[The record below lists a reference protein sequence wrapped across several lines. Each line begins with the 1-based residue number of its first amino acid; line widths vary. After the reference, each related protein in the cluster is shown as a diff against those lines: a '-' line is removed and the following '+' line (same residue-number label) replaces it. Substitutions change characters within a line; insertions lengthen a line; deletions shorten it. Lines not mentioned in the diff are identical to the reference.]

1 MFTFMAGASKT
12 GARVASTTAASR
24 SSAMPAAMRA
34 MKSAVAGATTSRSA
48 SSASRMCPISASCAA
63 SKRSSAT
70 GAPDSVCSVSGAM
83 NLVAASVITTRTV
96 APALTNRRQSS
107 AALYAAIPPVTPR
120 TIRLPATRASA
131 AAPVT
136 EPFISRRI
144 YRSLSHRTSMAIQSD
159 PVNHPARDGK
169 LGVSPAGFPRHFDS
183 YVLLKPLARG
193 GMGQLYLALTGGAGL
208 EKLCV
213 VKQVPPE
220 VVAPENARRFRDE
233 AMVALRLS
241 HGNLVT
247 VFDAG
252 LQGER
257 IFLAM
262 DYVDGR
268 DLHAVWN
275 RCAER
280 RVPFPVDIAVYII
293 KELCRGLAYAH
304 AFEDLKLVHRDV
316 SPGNVLLSFSGEVKL
331 TDFGLATS
339 SLKIE
344 KTAPGIIYGKLSYL
358 APEQARRDALD
369 GRTDLYAAG
378 ILLWELLTGRQL
390 FPVARDPGG
399 GSASGANAD
408 ALSRARDP
416 HAPPPSTLSPRVP
429 PELERIVMKALAP
442 EREDRYAD
450 GEMMRADLAGFL
462 AATSPKTDGAALIEF
477 LRPLYGEE
485 IAAERRERQ
494 ALIEAAKGML
504 SGVVAGSGAAGR
516 PTPVVATPVGGPPA
530 AGGPSP
536 ADNAG
541 HAATI
546 SGPSSAR
553 ESSGGRPGEDPRI
566 GTTLGG
572 RYYVRRLCGEGAMG
586 RVYEA
591 HHIDIGR
598 RVAIKVLHASF
609 HTSADLVERFRREAR
624 AASKIGHANIVDVT
638 DSGTTP
644 DGAFYFVMEFL
655 DGTNLEELIDAN
667 GPLPVERALLITAQI
682 TRALEAAHAA
692 DVIHRDLKP
701 ANVML
706 VNRKGE
712 DDFVKVL
719 DFGISKDLDLAQG
732 EHRAALTRPDVAI
745 GTPVYMAPEQAA
757 GRPANAL
764 TDVYATGGLL
774 YEMLTGCP
782 PCAGTDAIDV
792 LHKKANED
800 PVAIATLRP
809 DLPRE
814 VERLVTRALSRAPR
828 DRHASMNA
836 MKEHVLACLGVVERA
851 STGPTPVPPPARAT
865 QMRSSST
872 EPVRSAR
879 RPGTILTVVGGAAFV
894 TAGIVW
900 SISRTTSDVSIE
912 PTPAAIGSPEP
923 APPPALSPPPRSDP
937 AAAAPRA
944 ATTAALDTE
953 STPWPEQGSATG
965 REQAPRPAAEHRA
978 ARADFP
984 APRAARSARERG
996 ARRGDGYA
1004 RRRAARVGRGPRARG
1019 PPHVRGGAR
1028 RRGGPGAP
1036 GLRRP
1041 ARPSRQRRQPGAG
1054 RRRGGDPR
1062 PRSVRLRPRRLS
1074 RGPAPRPRGDRC
1086 RRRPARSPAGGRC
1099 LLPTGALPRCAPR
1112 VPGGAGAGSGER
1124 RRSSGAATW
1133 PRRRPRNGATA
1144 RRLRR
1149 RRQRR

>member
-1 MFTFMAGASKT
+1 M
-12 GARVASTTAASR
+12 
-24 SSAMPAAMRA
+24 
-34 MKSAVAGATTSRSA
+34 
-48 SSASRMCPISASCAA
+48 
-63 SKRSSAT
+63 
-70 GAPDSVCSVSGAM
+70 
-83 NLVAASVITTRTV
+83 
-96 APALTNRRQSS
+96 
-107 AALYAAIPPVTPR
+107 
-120 TIRLPATRASA
+120 
-131 AAPVT
+131 
-136 EPFISRRI
+136 
-144 YRSLSHRTSMAIQSD
+144 
-159 PVNHPARDGK
+159 
-169 LGVSPAGFPRHFDS
+169 
-183 YVLLKPLARG
+183 
-193 GMGQLYLALTGGAGL
+193 
-208 EKLCV
+208 

-339 SLKIE
+339 SLKME

-462 AATSPKTDGAALIEF
+462 AATSPKTDAAALIEF

-504 SGVVAGSGAAGR
+504 SGVVAGSGPRR
-516 PTPVVATPVGGPPA
+516 PTPVVATPVGGPPPPA
-530 AGGPSP
+530 ARRRPTTRPTPRRSRDRRHR
-536 ADNAG
+536 AV
-541 HAATI
+541 I
-546 SGPSSAR
+546 
-553 ESSGGRPGEDPRI
+553 GRPPRR
-566 GTTLGG
+566 GSAHRDDLGG

-732 EHRAALTRPDVAI
+732 EHGAALTRPDVAI

-764 TDVYATGGLL
+764 TDVYAVGGLL

-828 DRHASMNA
+828 DRHA
-836 MKEHVLACLGVVERA
+836 VDERDE
-851 STGPTPVPPPARAT
+851 GARA
-865 QMRSSST
+865 RV
-872 EPVRSAR
+872 PGR
-879 RPGTILTVVGGAAFV
+879 R
-894 TAGIVW
+894 
-900 SISRTTSDVSIE
+900 RTGVDRTH
-912 PTPAAIGSPEP
+912 A
-923 APPPALSPPPRSDP
+923 
-937 AAAAPRA
+937 
-944 ATTAALDTE
+944 
-953 STPWPEQGSATG
+953 
-965 REQAPRPAAEHRA
+965 RPAAGARDADAVFVDGAGPVGPA
-978 ARADFP
+978 ARA
-984 APRAARSARERG
+984 RS
-996 ARRGDGYA
+996 
-1004 RRRAARVGRGPRARG
+1004 
-1019 PPHVRGGAR
+1019 
-1028 RRGGPGAP
+1028 
-1036 GLRRP
+1036 
-1041 ARPSRQRRQPGAG
+1041 
-1054 RRRGGDPR
+1054 
-1062 PRSVRLRPRRLS
+1062 
-1074 RGPAPRPRGDRC
+1074 
-1086 RRRPARSPAGGRC
+1086 
-1099 LLPTGALPRCAPR
+1099 
-1112 VPGGAGAGSGER
+1112 
-1124 RRSSGAATW
+1124 
-1133 PRRRPRNGATA
+1133 
-1144 RRLRR
+1144 
-1149 RRQRR
+1149 

>member
-1 MFTFMAGASKT
+1 M
-12 GARVASTTAASR
+12 
-24 SSAMPAAMRA
+24 
-34 MKSAVAGATTSRSA
+34 
-48 SSASRMCPISASCAA
+48 
-63 SKRSSAT
+63 
-70 GAPDSVCSVSGAM
+70 
-83 NLVAASVITTRTV
+83 
-96 APALTNRRQSS
+96 
-107 AALYAAIPPVTPR
+107 
-120 TIRLPATRASA
+120 
-131 AAPVT
+131 
-136 EPFISRRI
+136 
-144 YRSLSHRTSMAIQSD
+144 
-159 PVNHPARDGK
+159 
-169 LGVSPAGFPRHFDS
+169 SPAGFPRHFDS

-462 AATSPKTDGAALIEF
+462 AATSPKTDAAALIEF

-485 IAAERRERQ
+485 MAAERRERQ

-504 SGVVAGSGAAGR
+504 SGVVAGSGPLVVRRRSSRHRRRPAGR
-516 PTPVVATPVGGPPA
+516 RRPVAGRQRGPRRDDL
-530 AGGPSP
+530 G
-536 ADNAG
+536 
-541 HAATI
+541 TVVI
-546 SGPSSAR
+546 AR
-553 ESSGGRPGEDPRI
+553 VIGRPPGEDPRI

-732 EHRAALTRPDVAI
+732 EHGAALTRPDVAI

-851 STGPTPVPPPARAT
+851 STGPTPVPPLARAT

-900 SISRTTSDVSIE
+900 SISRATSDVV
-912 PTPAAIGSPEP
+912 
-923 APPPALSPPPRSDP
+923 D
-937 AAAAPRA
+937 
-944 ATTAALDTE
+944 
-953 STPWPEQGSATG
+953 
-965 REQAPRPAAEHRA
+965 
-978 ARADFP
+978 
-984 APRAARSARERG
+984 
-996 ARRGDGYA
+996 
-1004 RRRAARVGRGPRARG
+1004 
-1019 PPHVRGGAR
+1019 
-1028 RRGGPGAP
+1028 
-1036 GLRRP
+1036 
-1041 ARPSRQRRQPGAG
+1041 
-1054 RRRGGDPR
+1054 
-1062 PRSVRLRPRRLS
+1062 
-1074 RGPAPRPRGDRC
+1074 
-1086 RRRPARSPAGGRC
+1086 
-1099 LLPTGALPRCAPR
+1099 
-1112 VPGGAGAGSGER
+1112 
-1124 RRSSGAATW
+1124 
-1133 PRRRPRNGATA
+1133 
-1144 RRLRR
+1144 
-1149 RRQRR
+1149 

>member
-1 MFTFMAGASKT
+1 
-12 GARVASTTAASR
+12 
-24 SSAMPAAMRA
+24 
-34 MKSAVAGATTSRSA
+34 
-48 SSASRMCPISASCAA
+48 
-63 SKRSSAT
+63 
-70 GAPDSVCSVSGAM
+70 VSNPG
-83 NLVAASVITTRTV
+83 
-96 APALTNRRQSS
+96 P
-107 AALYAAIPPVTPR
+107 
-120 TIRLPATRASA
+120 
-131 AAPVT
+131 
-136 EPFISRRI
+136 
-144 YRSLSHRTSMAIQSD
+144 
-159 PVNHPARDGK
+159 DGK
-169 LGVSPAGFPRHFDS
+169 LGVSPPGFPRHFDS

-193 GMGQLYLALTGGAGL
+193 GMGQLYLALAGTPGL

-213 VKQVPPE
+213 VKQVAPE
-220 VVAPENARRFRDE
+220 IVAPENARRFRDE

-358 APEQARRDALD
+358 APEQARREALD

-399 GSASGANAD
+399 GSAEGANAD
-408 ALSRARDP
+408 ALARARDP

-450 GEMMRADLAGFL
+450 GEAMRADLAGFL
-462 AATSPKTDGAALIEF
+462 AATSPKTDNAALIDF

-485 IAAERRERQ
+485 LAAERRERQ
-494 ALIEAAKGML
+494 AMIEEAKGML
-504 SGVVAGSGAAGR
+504 SGVVAGSAGSRPAPPAGAAPAAGATPAAGPTQAGR
-516 PTPVVATPVGGPPA
+516 PSPLGGPIPVE
-530 AGGPSP
+530 GPT
-536 ADNAG
+536 
-541 HAATI
+541 HAATT
-546 SGPSSAR
+546 SEPSSLPGSWA
-553 ESSGGRPGEDPRI
+553 GRPGEDPRV

-586 RVYEA
+586 RVYEG

-719 DFGISKDLDLAQG
+719 DFGISKDLDLAQSQHG
-732 EHRAALTRPDVAI
+732 AALTRPDVAI

-764 TDVYATGGLL
+764 TDVYAAGGLL

-809 DLPRE
+809 DLSKE

-828 DRHASMNA
+828 DRHPSMNA
-836 MKEHVLACLGVVERA
+836 LKEDVLACLGIIERA
-851 STGPTPVPPPARAT
+851 SMGSTILPHPARAT

-872 EPVRSAR
+872 EPVRAAR
-879 RPGTILTVVGGAAFV
+879 KRGTILTVVGAAAFV
-894 TAGIVW
+894 TAVVVL
-900 SISRTTSDVSIE
+900 SIRQATPDE
-912 PTPAAIGSPEP
+912 PTPAAIASAEPAP
-923 APPPALSPPPRSDP
+923 APPPRADRG
-937 AAAAPRA
+937 AAARPAP
-944 ATTAALDTE
+944 TTGALDSE
-953 STPWPEQGSATG
+953 STPWPESEAQAAPNKRATLRPNTALPAQVSIRREQLGPRVNAALGAAMDARGGAPLGSA
-965 REQAPRPAAEHRA
+965 A
-978 ARADFP
+978 ARAP
-984 APRAARSARERG
+984 AARHTSVAALAAETDAAHKVPAALPERPGSGANPTPAAAAEESLGRGQSAFDRG
-996 ARRGDGYA
+996 DYPEALRRGREAIAAGGALRGHLLVGDAYYRLERFPDA
-1004 RRRAARVGRGPRARG
+1004 LREYQAALALDPANASIKRRRDLAEKAAP
-1019 PPHVRGGAR
+1019 
-1028 RRGGPGAP
+1028 
-1036 GLRRP
+1036 
-1041 ARPSRQRRQPGAG
+1041 Q
-1054 RRRGGDPR
+1054 
-1062 PRSVRLRPRRLS
+1062 
-1074 RGPAPRPRGDRC
+1074 
-1086 RRRPARSPAGGRC
+1086 
-1099 LLPTGALPRCAPR
+1099 
-1112 VPGGAGAGSGER
+1112 
-1124 RRSSGAATW
+1124 
-1133 PRRRPRNGATA
+1133 
-1144 RRLRR
+1144 
-1149 RRQRR
+1149 